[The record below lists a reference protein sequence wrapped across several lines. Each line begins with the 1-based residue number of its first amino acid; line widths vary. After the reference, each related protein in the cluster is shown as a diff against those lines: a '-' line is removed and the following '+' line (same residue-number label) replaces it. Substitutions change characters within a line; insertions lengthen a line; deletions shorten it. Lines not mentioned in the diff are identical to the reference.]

1 MVYCFCKKLTLHC
14 FNGKQMKYNLSE
26 ITEIIKNRRTIYPEF
41 FSERKVHKEIVEKL
55 LNNAVWAPS
64 HGLTQPWRFKVF
76 MNDARVRLSDFLS
89 ELYKEK
95 NQGEKFNEKKF
106 EKLKHRPLKSSVVI
120 VVCMERDP
128 KGRITELD
136 EIMATAAAVEN
147 LMLTATAYGLGVFWA
162 TPGLINTQEVREF
175 LNLENGL
182 CLGFLYVG
190 YPANE
195 WPKGQ
200 RKPIEYVTEFFQ
212 E

>member
-1 MVYCFCKKLTLHC
+1 
-14 FNGKQMKYNLSE
+14 MKYNLSE